1 MIQIIAPKTWI
12 YIYKYIQCELVL
24 QNIVIKKEY
33 SYFHTKVVIID
44 QDFVKLLFSK
54 TDKVTNIEHVTM
66 QEDNEYSLYLSSYS
80 LS

>member
-1 MIQIIAPKTWI
+1 M
-12 YIYKYIQCELVL
+12 L

-33 SYFHTKVVIID
+33 SYFQTKVVIID

-54 TDKVTNIEHVTM
+54 TDKVTNIEHVAM

>member
-1 MIQIIAPKTWI
+1 M
-12 YIYKYIQCELVL
+12 L

-33 SYFHTKVVIID
+33 SYFQTKVVIID

-54 TDKVTNIEHVTM
+54 TDKVTNIEHVAM
-66 QEDNEYSLYLSSYS
+66 QEDNEYSLYLCSYS

>member
-1 MIQIIAPKTWI
+1 MDIHLQIHSMWTGIAE
-12 YIYKYIQCELVL
+12 YC
-24 QNIVIKKEY
+24 NKKEY

-44 QDFVKLLFSK
+44 HDFVKLLFSK

-66 QEDNEYSLYLSSYS
+66 QEDNEYLLYLSSYS

>member
-1 MIQIIAPKTWI
+1 MVQIIAPKTWI
-12 YIYKYIQCELVL
+12 YIYKYNQCELVL

>member
-1 MIQIIAPKTWI
+1 MVQIKAQKTWI

-24 QNIVIKKEY
+24 QNIVKKKEY

>member
-1 MIQIIAPKTWI
+1 M
-12 YIYKYIQCELVL
+12 L

-33 SYFHTKVVIID
+33 SYFHTKVAIID

-54 TDKVTNIEHVTM
+54 TDKVTNIEHVAM
-66 QEDNEYSLYLSSYS
+66 QEDNEYSLYLCSYS